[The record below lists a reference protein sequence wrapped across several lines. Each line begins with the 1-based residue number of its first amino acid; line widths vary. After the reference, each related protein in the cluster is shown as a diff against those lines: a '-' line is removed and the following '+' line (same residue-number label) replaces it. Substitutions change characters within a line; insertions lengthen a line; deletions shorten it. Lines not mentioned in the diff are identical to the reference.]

1 MLNYAL
7 MEGGVKKKEYFSLNG
22 LEFSHTIEQNASEAL
37 NKQHVHDTYEILY
50 VVNGR
55 GKYVIEGNEFEL
67 KPRTLLL
74 IKPFK
79 YHCVEIDRSVLYDRY
94 VIHFSRSILIKDALP
109 MLDKILTGS
118 DDESGVLFEPEAL
131 PQCVISVFDRILPL
145 KALTEQES
153 ALCAKMIL
161 SELVV
166 MLSVTANSKIA
177 NDTDALGARVMSFVN
192 ARLDKDVSLEAV
204 ARNFFVSKYYLCR
217 AFKKYSGVSLHSYIN
232 HKRVMY
238 AKQLIEAGETAATA
252 AYKVGFGDYSA
263 FYRTHIKILG
273 VPPTLQ
279 TKKRSTDAENN
290 EKRKAEFK

>member
-1 MLNYAL
+1 MLKYAIT
-7 MEGGVKKKEYFSLNG
+7 EDNVKKKESFLISG
-22 LEFSHTIEQNASEAL
+22 LEFANTVEQTASEGL
-37 NKQHVHDTYEILY
+37 NKRHVHETYEILY

-55 GKYVIEGNEFEL
+55 GKYMIEGNEFEL

-79 YHCVEIDRSVLYDRY
+79 YHCIEIDSAETYDRY
-94 VIHFSRSILIKDALP
+94 VIHFARSVVMKEASP
-109 MLDKILTGS
+109 MLDKLLAGT
-118 DDESGVLFEPEAL
+118 DDESGVLFSPEAL
-131 PQCVISVFDRILPL
+131 PQCVISVFDRFLPL
-145 KALTEQES
+145 KSLSEQE
-153 ALCAKMIL
+153 AAICAKMIL
-161 SELVV
+161 SELIV
-166 MLSVTANSKIA
+166 MLSATANSKIVH
-177 NDTDALGARVMSFVN
+177 DTDALGARVMSFVN
-192 ARLDKDVSLEAV
+192 TRLDKDVSLEAV

-238 AKQLIEAGETAATA
+238 AKQLIEAGETAAMA

-279 TKKRSTDAENN
+279 TKKRNPGTENE
-290 EKRKAEFK
+290 EKGK